1 MKNRKM
7 KVATLLV
14 ILALSL
20 VLKSYA
26 QENSEIHFYDHTE
39 ASLRVVVK
47 APANAEPG
55 QKINVSVSFHCHSKD
70 LVINYLYVTIY
81 DFKSG
86 EEKTLTGTV
95 TLVEEGLGYNPQND
109 ENRTQ
114 TDEVEI
120 PEDAWDVMYGE
131 ISYQWRLPGDV
142 EHPYTISDY
151 GFTMTY
157 VRNVKMEDL
166 MAQLANKTQEYD
178 RLWQNYTQLNQTYWN
193 LASNETLGTEVELG
207 NTRLA
212 MIIFIIATVFFA
224 ATTIYLMVR
233 KPREYW

>member
-26 QENSEIHFYDHTE
+26 QENNDIQTFYHHDE
-39 ASLRVVVK
+39 ACLIIKVK
-47 APANAEPG
+47 APSSTEPE
-55 QKINVSVSFHCHSKD
+55 QKINVSVSFYCYAQNLTVS
-70 LVINYLYVTIY
+70 YLYVTIY

-86 EEKTLTGTV
+86 QEKIQIATLT
-95 TLVEEGLGYNPQND
+95 LVKKGSGYNPQNN
-109 ENRTQ
+109 ETYTQ
-114 TDEVEI
+114 TYEVEI
-120 PEDAWDVMYGE
+120 SKDAWDITYGE
-131 ISYQWRLPGDV
+131 ISCQWKLPGHD
-142 EHPYTISDY
+142 YYISND
-151 GFTMTY
+151 GFAMTY
-157 VRNVKMEDL
+157 VWNVKMDEFKVKL
-166 MAQLANKTQEYD
+166 ENKTQEYNK
-178 RLWQNYTQLNQTYWN
+178 LWQNYTQLNQTYWD
-193 LASNETLGTEVELG
+193 LAANETLGTEVELG

>member
-14 ILALSL
+14 ILALFL

-26 QENSEIHFYDHTE
+26 QENSEVQTFYDHYE
-39 ASLRVVVK
+39 AGLDVDVK
-47 APANAEPG
+47 APTNTGPG
-55 QKINVSVSFHCHSKD
+55 EKINVSVSFHCHSKD

-86 EEKTLTGTV
+86 EEKTPIETV
-95 TLVEEGLGYNPQND
+95 TLVEEGTGYDPQND
-109 ENRTQ
+109 ENLTK
-114 TDEVEI
+114 TYEVEI
-120 PEDAWDVMYGE
+120 PEDAWDITYGE
-131 ISYQWRLPGDV
+131 VSYQWELPGHV
-142 EHPYTISDY
+142 YTISDY

-166 MAQLANKTQEYD
+166 IAQLANKTQEYD
-178 RLWQNYTQLNQTYWN
+178 RLWQNFTQLNQTYWD